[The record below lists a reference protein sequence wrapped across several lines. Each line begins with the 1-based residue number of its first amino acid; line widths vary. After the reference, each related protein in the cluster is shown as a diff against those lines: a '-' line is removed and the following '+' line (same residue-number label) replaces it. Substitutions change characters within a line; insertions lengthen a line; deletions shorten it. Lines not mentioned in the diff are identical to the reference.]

1 MLKGTI
7 VRLISLLFKTR
18 FFSQGFSVNT
28 SMLKRKSCALFLLA
42 ATCPT
47 MVLADVAVSEVK
59 GKVNY
64 FQVHKDPTDAS
75 NEGQRFIV
83 SLDTPQPV
91 TICGES
97 GYWTGTLDT
106 EGGKAIYSAVL
117 SAAMADK
124 AIILQGNSEN
134 TCLAGNMLIR
144 NVLLVY

>member
-1 MLKGTI
+1 MMI
-7 VRLISLLFKTR
+7 E
-18 FFSQGFSVNT
+18 SQVKSVCEKP
-28 SMLKRKSCALFLLA
+28 KRKIHMIKIWRLA
-42 ATCPT
+42 IGMLVTTCPT
-47 MVLADVAVSEVK
+47 MAFAEVAVSGVK

-83 SLDTPQPV
+83 SLDTTQPV
-91 TICGES
+91 TICGEN

-106 EGGKAIYSAVL
+106 EGGRAIYSAVL

>member
-1 MLKGTI
+1 MPKGTI

-28 SMLKRKSCALFLLA
+28 SMLKRRYFALFLLA

-47 MVLADVAVSEVK
+47 MALAEVAVSEVR
-59 GKVNY
+59 GKVTY
-64 FQVHKDPTDAS
+64 FQVHKHPTDGS
-75 NEGQRFIV
+75 NNGQRFIV
-83 SLDTPQPV
+83 KLETSPPTM
-91 TICGES
+91 CGES

-106 EGGKAIYSAVL
+106 EGGRAIYSAVL

>member
-1 MLKGTI
+1 MIKIWRLAIGMLAI
-7 VRLISLLFKTR
+7 A
-18 FFSQGFSVNT
+18 
-28 SMLKRKSCALFLLA
+28 M
-42 ATCPT
+42 CPT
-47 MVLADVAVSEVK
+47 MALGDVAVSEIR

-64 FQVHKDPTDAS
+64 FQVHKEPTDTS
-75 NEGQRFIV
+75 NAGQRFIV
-83 SLDTPQPV
+83 SLDAPQPV

-106 EGGKAIYSAVL
+106 EGGRAIYSAVL